1 MEIKQCEFCRMPYQS
16 IGKKI
21 CGDCFAKL
29 DEDFI
34 TIREYL
40 YEHDRAGIEEVSE
53 ATGVS
58 RKSILYLLKEERLL
72 VGGDNGDVGGFLK
85 CESCKKPINTGRMCA
100 SCKKQIIS
108 EMNES
113 ISAIS
118 IPKKKE
124 KEVEEDESMDGV
136 AKLSLK
142 GR

>member
-1 MEIKQCEFCRMPYQS
+1 MDVKQCDFCRVPFQS
-16 IGKKI
+16 YGKRV
-21 CGDCFAKL
+21 CGDCLIKL
-29 DEDFI
+29 DTAWFM
-34 TIREYL
+34 IRDYL
-40 YEHDRAGIEEVSE
+40 YEHDRAGIEEVSY

-58 RKSILYLLKEERLL
+58 KKAIMYLLKEERLL
-72 VGGDNGDVGGFLK
+72 VGDENGDVGGFLK
-85 CESCKKPINTGRMCA
+85 CEACKKPINTGRMCG

-113 ISAIS
+113 VSAIS

-124 KEVEEDESMDGV
+124 KEVEEEEAMDGV